1 MVGRPAGRVGFDTL
15 ETEVTEITLIDKG
28 FDDSDGV
35 VLIDVVIK

>member
-1 MVGRPAGRVGFDTL
+1 MIGRPAGRVGFDTL
-15 ETEVTEITLIDKG
+15 EAEVAEITLIDKG